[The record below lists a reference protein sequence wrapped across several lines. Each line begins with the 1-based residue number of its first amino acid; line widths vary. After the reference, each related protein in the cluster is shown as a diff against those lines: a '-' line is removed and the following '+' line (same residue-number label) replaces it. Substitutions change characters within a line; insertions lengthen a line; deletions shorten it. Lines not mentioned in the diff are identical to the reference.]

1 MECTLPGRT
10 YFEIQFSYFLGG
22 PQSLRIDSMGM
33 ARLLLLAVLSAA
45 PATANRAPPAL
56 PLCPTQPSPDAP
68 TYVQQIN
75 LTKCAHGCADMPQCA
90 SVTPGGVCIQKCSLP
105 QFPPTGR
112 RLMAWVGGDV
122 DNQATRDTLGGM
134 AAVVHQLRTNPGLID
149 GLYGF
154 CGQAWKADGTFYV
167 YNVTKNGQCSGTV
180 NQTTTPIPGGADVLA
195 EAKRQSMDFQPV
207 VHLMDPQAA
216 IRSMNESGAS
226 SKYITSFVAAA
237 KQHGWKGLNLDW
249 EGSDTTGTR
258 EDFFAFMTL
267 MNAFADGFAEH
278 GLVFSTDVQWVTQWT
293 HLNPTDM
300 SELTALLAAS
310 RAKLVPM
317 DTYSFSPVGM
327 DCLDYYATRITP
339 ERLSVGMSTMIRA
352 SGSDPSVLNDAPTT
366 DAFIARFHALNMYG
380 VTDVS
385 MFMMPMAEPFMPW
398 LRKWKN
404 AARGCPRGG
413 SLSAWS
419 NVTCY

>member
-1 MECTLPGRT
+1 M
-10 YFEIQFSYFLGG
+10 
-22 PQSLRIDSMGM
+22 
-33 ARLLLLAVLSAA
+33 LLLAVLSAA

-105 QFPPTGR
+105 QFPSDTGR

-216 IRSMNESGAS
+216 IRSMNESGAN